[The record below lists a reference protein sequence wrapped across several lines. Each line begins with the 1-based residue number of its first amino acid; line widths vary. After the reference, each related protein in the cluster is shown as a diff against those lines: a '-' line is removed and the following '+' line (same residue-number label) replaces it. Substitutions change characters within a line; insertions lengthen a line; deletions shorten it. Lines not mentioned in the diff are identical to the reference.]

1 LHLVLVLGRLP
12 RLKGNSVKI
21 RGCPAAVSENEPHDE
36 HWPPGWEAVG
46 PRNPGVTGTRS
57 RSPKTCQHPTP
68 GEIRRRFDPKA
79 SREAV
84 VRLALIDSH
93 I

>member
-1 LHLVLVLGRLP
+1 LRLMLVLGRRP

-46 PRNPGVTGTRS
+46 LRNPG
-57 RSPKTCQHPTP
+57 
-68 GEIRRRFDPKA
+68 
-79 SREAV
+79 
-84 VRLALIDSH
+84 
-93 I
+93 